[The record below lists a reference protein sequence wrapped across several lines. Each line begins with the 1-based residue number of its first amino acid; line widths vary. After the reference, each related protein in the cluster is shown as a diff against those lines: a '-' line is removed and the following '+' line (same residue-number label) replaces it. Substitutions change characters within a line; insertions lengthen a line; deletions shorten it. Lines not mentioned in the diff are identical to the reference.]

1 MEEKEIRSIMDLAL
15 SLGNFYG
22 RVANYF
28 QFKEI
33 RSQTILT

>member
-1 MEEKEIRSIMDLAL
+1 MKEEGIRSIMDLAL

-22 RVANYF
+22 RVENYF